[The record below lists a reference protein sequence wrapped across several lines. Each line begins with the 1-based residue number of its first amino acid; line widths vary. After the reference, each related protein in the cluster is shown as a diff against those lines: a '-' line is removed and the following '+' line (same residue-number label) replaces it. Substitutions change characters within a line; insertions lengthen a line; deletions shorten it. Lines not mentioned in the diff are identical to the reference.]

1 MHGVDNFKIAIHA
14 AFSQCNCVFRMP
26 LKSCDV
32 IVRVTWG
39 NVAYKLGLEICS

>member
-1 MHGVDNFKIAIHA
+1 MHDVDNFTITIQA

-26 LKSCDV
+26 LEVCDV

-39 NVAYKLGLEICS
+39 DGG